1 MISLV
6 TFGNNKARSTLT
18 VIAILVIV
26 IFMASVALTAVF
38 TNFLNSENSEA
49 KTPTAEITTKPAVTM
64 TTVAPR
70 RSASTPTHDPTLTP
84 TSTPTLSPTNT
95 KAQTRTVT
103 TTPDPYSDE
112 KYEEFVSVF
121 YGEASVDT
129 EIPLYLRGWTV
140 VEDGVLI
147 IVMNLTA
154 RSEDDIR
161 RAKQVNTLVTSG
173 YAQAVANYDSG
184 NIDGEVPTKL
194 RLAEVNNTNAP
205 SKTLYVNTSLAR
217 DYYSDNLN
225 AVEFTEQYW
234 NTTRNMTVEEKT
246 YIKWMDRSAENV
258 TLYNETAG

>member
-1 MISLV
+1 M
-6 TFGNNKARSTLT
+6 K
-18 VIAILVIV
+18 
-26 IFMASVALTAVF
+26 
-38 TNFLNSENSEA
+38 
-49 KTPTAEITTKPAVTM
+49 
-64 TTVAPR
+64 
-70 RSASTPTHDPTLTP
+70 
-84 TSTPTLSPTNT
+84 
-95 KAQTRTVT
+95 
-103 TTPDPYSDE
+103 

-121 YGEASVDT
+121 YGEASVDA

-173 YAQAVANYDSG
+173 YAQAVANYDNG
-184 NIDGEVPTKL
+184 NIDGEIPTKL

-246 YIKWMDRSAENV
+246 YIKWMDRNAENV